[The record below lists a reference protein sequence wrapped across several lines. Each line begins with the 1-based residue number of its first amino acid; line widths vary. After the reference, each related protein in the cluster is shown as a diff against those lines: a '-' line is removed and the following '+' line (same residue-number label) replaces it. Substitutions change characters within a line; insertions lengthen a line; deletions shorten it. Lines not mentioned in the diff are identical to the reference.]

1 MQAALK
7 GAVSLCKR
15 HSRDAAPAAAQE
27 LWFSV
32 LQRYVALL
40 RRLRQLARQPSAG
53 PVPPKQAQ
61 RLAAA
66 QVMHPRRVMRLQVW
80 RPFYETNADHLRL
93 LQVWLGACGAQD
105 RATVARISSQSLD
118 TWQESRAES
127 RNGVRQ
133 LPVSEPG
140 CGFFLMLPLMLCR
153 RP

>member
-1 MQAALK
+1 MKLCCEGRRAGGRADMQAGRRAGRQAGSAQRESLLVQAALK

-66 QVMHPRRVMRLQVW
+66 QVMHPRRVMRLQVS
-80 RPFYETNADHLRL
+80 RPFHETNADHLRL
-93 LQVWLGACGAQD
+93 LQLWLGACCAQD
-105 RATVARISSQSLD
+105 RASVARMSS
-118 TWQESRAES
+118 
-127 RNGVRQ
+127 
-133 LPVSEPG
+133 
-140 CGFFLMLPLMLCR
+140 
-153 RP
+153 